1 MGVALCEGIAFFG
14 KCPLC
19 FCTYTWCYSLCQS
32 ECPHLARGYPVPVGQ
47 IPAIASDAKV
57 EAALGLCCGICAQ
70 GAAAQPQ
77 CLTGTH
83 LVQLQAGASVTEGLD
98 NRFDF
103 LPHSSV
109 LLSVDFL
116 SVEEPRK

>member
-1 MGVALCEGIAFFG
+1 M
-14 KCPLC
+14 
-19 FCTYTWCYSLCQS
+19 
-32 ECPHLARGYPVPVGQ
+32 PVGQ
-47 IPAIASDAKV
+47 IPAIASDARA
-57 EAALGLCCGICAQ
+57 EATLGLCHGLCAR

-116 SVEEPRK
+116 SMKEPRRFMKEHVF